1 MNDQRYEDKVNL
13 LSKFYFKFA
22 TNGFLKNNLNSG
34 VRYNFS
40 RTGCSPYF
48 KIRAHDIL
56 KYN

>member
-1 MNDQRYEDKVNL
+1 MNDKTDKVNL

-22 TNGFLKNNLNSG
+22 TNGFLENNLISG
-34 VRYNFS
+34 VRYSFS
-40 RTGCSPYF
+40 RIGCSPYF